1 MARAPARV
9 IVSAAFLL
17 ALGAALGGPGPAAA
31 QRPLIRGYYH
41 NLPLWSRATPSRA
54 GFFGDFNRLRLMSEP
69 GWGPLSLEIAYEH
82 NLGLNRLPTSRA
94 LAIAGVPET
103 SPWLDLQW
111 NLWEKDQVS
120 WEHRFDRL
128 NLSWAPTGSL
138 DLTLGRQT
146 VSWATTLFLTPADP
160 FSPFNPAD
168 PFRAYRGGVDAARLQ
183 FHPGPLSRVE
193 VVVRPTRTAAG
204 REITALGRGLTTWK
218 NWEISGWAGALFDE
232 PAAAGAV
239 AGSLGP
245 MALRGEASL
254 RRIRGKT
261 RVRGA
266 LGIDRRLTLSNRDLT
281 LVAEVQHD
289 GLGSAG
295 AAETSS
301 VLQSEAF
308 TRGELQVLGRD
319 EAAAQAQYQLHPLWS
334 LSLLWLWNLNDR
346 SSLLAPSLSYSAS
359 NEVTLTGGLF
369 KGFGDVSPGSEGPP
383 ASEYGGLGTTA
394 YLSLSIYF

>member
-1 MARAPARV
+1 M
-9 IVSAAFLL
+9 
-17 ALGAALGGPGPAAA
+17 
-31 QRPLIRGYYH
+31 
-41 NLPLWSRATPSRA
+41 
-54 GFFGDFNRLRLMSEP
+54 EP
-69 GWGPLSLEIAYEH
+69 GDPIPRRVLRRLQPSPSDERAWLGPLSLEIAYEH

-111 NLWEKDQVS
+111 NLWERDQVS

-218 NWEISGWAGALFDE
+218 NWEVSGWAGALFDE
-232 PAAAGAV
+232 LPRPGRLPARWARWRCAARPRCA
-239 AGSLGP
+239 
-245 MALRGEASL
+245 
-254 RRIRGKT
+254 K
-261 RVRGA
+261 
-266 LGIDRRLTLSNRDLT
+266 
-281 LVAEVQHD
+281 
-289 GLGSAG
+289 SA
-295 AAETSS
+295 A
-301 VLQSEAF
+301 
-308 TRGELQVLGRD
+308 R
-319 EAAAQAQYQLHPLWS
+319 
-334 LSLLWLWNLNDR
+334 
-346 SSLLAPSLSYSAS
+346 
-359 NEVTLTGGLF
+359 
-369 KGFGDVSPGSEGPP
+369 PG
-383 ASEYGGLGTTA
+383 
-394 YLSLSIYF
+394 

>member
-1 MARAPARV
+1 MARAPAR
-9 IVSAAFLL
+9 ILGIAAILL
-17 ALGAALGGPGPAAA
+17 ALGAAGDPGPAAA
-31 QRPLIRGYYH
+31 QTPLIRGYYH

-69 GWGPLSLEIAYEH
+69 RRGPLSLEIAYEH
-82 NLGLNRLPTSRA
+82 TLGLNRQPTSRA
-94 LAIAGVPET
+94 VAIAGVPET

-111 NLWEKDQVS
+111 NLWEKDHVS

-128 NLSWAPTGSL
+128 NLSWAPTGNL

-168 PFRAYRGGVDAARLQ
+168 PFRAYRGGVDAARVQ
-183 FHPGPLSRVE
+183 FHPGPLSQVE

-239 AGSLGP
+239 SGSLGP
-245 MALRGEASL
+245 VALRGEASL
-254 RRIRGKT
+254 RRIRGET
-261 RVRGA
+261 VLRGT
-266 LGIDRRLTLSNRDLT
+266 LGVDRRLTVFDRDLT
-281 LVAEVQHD
+281 LVAEYQRD
-289 GLGSAG
+289 GLGAG
-295 AAETSS
+295 GSGETSS
-301 VLQSEAF
+301 VLESEAF

-334 LSLLWLWNLNDR
+334 LSLLWLRNLNDH

-359 NEVTLTGGLF
+359 NEVTLTGGVF
-369 KGFGDVSPGSEGPP
+369 KGFGEVSPDSEGPP
-383 ASEYGGLGTTA
+383 ASEYGALGTTA
-394 YLSLSIYF
+394 YVSLSIYF